1 MPLTS
6 KTAVLVH
13 LIVCRDAS
21 CLFLR
26 CFVCVA
32 VSLQVHKFLSLS
44 LLVLN
49 VEGKKKKKIKFS
61 AYGVSVLPADGKM
74 TPLLPSGEV
83 STPLCPTF
91 QQQTPECFLGA
102 GEQTLP
108 RSQVW
113 TSELIEMMH

>member
-1 MPLTS
+1 MW
-6 KTAVLVH
+6 
-13 LIVCRDAS
+13 R
-21 CLFLR
+21 
-26 CFVCVA
+26 
-32 VSLQVHKFLSLS
+32 
-44 LLVLN
+44 
-49 VEGKKKKKIKFS
+49 GKKNKKIKFS